1 MDLAQRSGCLE
12 EKNAKTQGRKD
23 AKVVDLPQRSG
34 CLDFSPEGDTSLPV
48 CVSHRIARAL
58 GASVFRSLIPPNTR
72 YRSQPC
78 TSSFLAVGYGFNEI
92 VFWRTLVPHEA
103 LAMLDVPFETDRC
116 YGTSVRPP
124 IAQQNAEVLGRLSHF
139 DREF

>member
-1 MDLAQRSGCLE
+1 MPLCFALLSPPSTPYRSQPCTSNFLAAGCGLNE
-12 EKNAKTQGRKD
+12 VASRLKSRFLSVPLVFLSVPSVPLCFA
-23 AKVVDLPQRSG
+23 L
-34 CLDFSPEGDTSLPV
+34 LSPPSTP
-48 CVSHRIARAL
+48 
-58 GASVFRSLIPPNTR
+58 

-124 IAQQNAEVLGRLSHF
+124 IARQNAEALGRPSRF